1 MAMVTVIAINFKLT
15 TRRHQQLYSRESGG
29 EAPGLLAH
37 VAKWKGARYWLEE
50 HKDLAFPSTS

>member
-1 MAMVTVIAINFKLT
+1 MVTVIVINFTLT
-15 TRRHQQLYSRESGG
+15 TRGHQQLYSRESGG
-29 EAPGLLAH
+29 GAPGILAH